1 MSNLHARMRGGFFM
15 IEIIHSENAR
25 GHSELL
31 DRQFRL
37 RHEVFVGER
46 GWSRFDIDGIHEKD
60 QYDDENAVYLVAAN
74 DEGTVAGG
82 FRLYPTVLPHML
94 SEHFPQLVDGA
105 IIRRSD
111 VLELTRFGMRKT
123 ERRSRHYYELLL
135 AIQEYGLMEGLS
147 GFTSVINPLRIP
159 ILQGFGLEIEPL
171 GLPTMIDNETTI
183 AVLFH
188 VNENCFERV
197 RKTVAIQNSVLRQD
211 AFHAATTSRRI
222 A

>member
-1 MSNLHARMRGGFFM
+1 M
-15 IEIIHSENAR
+15 IEVIHSGNA
-25 GHSELL
+25 GQFGDLM

-46 GWSRFDIDGIHEKD
+46 GWTAFDVDGIHEKD
-60 QYDDENAVYLVAAN
+60 QYDDDAAVYLVATDDA
-74 DEGTVAGG
+74 GTVAGG

-94 SEHFPQLVDGA
+94 SEHFAQLVDGA
-105 IIRRSD
+105 LIQRRD
-111 VLELTRFGMRKT
+111 VLELTRFAMRRS
-123 ERRSRHYYELLL
+123 ERRSRHYFELLL

-159 ILQGFGLEIEPL
+159 ILQSFGLEIEPL
-171 GLPTMIDNETTI
+171 GLPAMIDGEATI

-188 VNENCFERV
+188 VSEKCFARV
-197 RKTVAIQNSVLRQD
+197 SKSVAIEDSVFALPP
-211 AFHAATTSRRI
+211 TSRRI